1 MKETKQILVVR
12 KDLNMR
18 KGKIVAQT
26 AHASL
31 GIFTKFFIEKGLKFK
46 DNIPEAVAEWLNS
59 SFKKVCVYVNSEE
72 ELLEIYN
79 KVPQEIP
86 KILIT
91 DSGKTE
97 FNNIPTHTC
106 IAIGP
111 WWSEDIDKITGN
123 LPLL

>member
-1 MKETKQILVVR
+1 MRDTKQIIVMR

-18 KGKIVAQT
+18 KGKMIAQG

-31 GIFTKFFIEKGLKFK
+31 GIFTKYFLQKGLTIK
-46 DNIPEAVAEWLNS
+46 DNLQQPIKEWLDS
-59 SFKKVCVYVNSEE
+59 SFAKICLYVNSEE
-72 ELLEIYN
+72 ELLNIYN
-79 KVPQEIP
+79 KIPNEIP

-111 WWSEDIDKITGN
+111 WWSDEIDKITGE